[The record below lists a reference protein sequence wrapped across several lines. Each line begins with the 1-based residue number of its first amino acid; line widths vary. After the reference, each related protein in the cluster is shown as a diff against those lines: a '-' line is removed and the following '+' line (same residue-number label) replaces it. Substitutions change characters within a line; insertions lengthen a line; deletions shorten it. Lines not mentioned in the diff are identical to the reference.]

1 MNREVQRLMD
11 EVKLREASMRDA
23 RAEFEA
29 NELTAGEFAIIE
41 ERERKALASLADR
54 IATVAREPEPP
65 TRTPRH
71 RRRSLLGV
79 ALLCFA
85 LAAGVVLWSS
95 ISTRQP
101 GESATGSISAS
112 DAKMIANLLSEGEV
126 DIANGNIGGALA
138 AYDSV
143 LLIDQKNATALTQ
156 SGWFYFNVGSSQKN
170 LEYVKKGTER
180 LRQAVTVS
188 PNSPSAHLYY
198 GIAALSTP
206 GNEALATSEFQTFV
220 ELNPPPALRAVATP
234 YLAQVNLHF

>member
-11 EVKLREASMRDA
+11 EVTLREASLRDA

-29 NELTAGEFAIIE
+29 NELTAEEFALIE

-54 IATVAREPEPP
+54 IAAAASEPESL
-65 TRTPRH
+65 TPAPRR
-71 RRRSLLGV
+71 RRRSLLTV

-112 DAKMIANLLSEGEV
+112 DAKMIANLLNEGEV

-143 LLIDQKNATALTQ
+143 LLIDKNNAIALTQ
-156 SGWFYFNVGSSQKN
+156 SGWFYFNVGSSKKN
-170 LEYVKKGTER
+170 LGYVKKGTER
-180 LRQAVTVS
+180 LRQAVSVS

-206 GNEALATSEFQTFV
+206 GNEALAKSEFQTFIK
-220 ELNPPPALRAVATP
+220 LDPPPALRAVATP
-234 YLAQVNLHF
+234 YLAQVDLHF

>member
-11 EVKLREASMRDA
+11 EVTLREASLRDA
-23 RAEFEA
+23 RTEFEA
-29 NELTAGEFAIIE
+29 NELTAAEFAVIE

-54 IATVAREPEPP
+54 IASAASEPESLKDS
-65 TRTPRH
+65 PRR
-71 RRRSLLGV
+71 RRRSLLSV

-112 DAKMIANLLSEGEV
+112 DAKMIANLLNEGEV
-126 DIANGNIGGALA
+126 DVANGNIGGALA

-143 LLIDQKNATALTQ
+143 LLIDKNNATALTQ
-156 SGWFYFNVGSSQKN
+156 SGWFYFNVGSSKKN
-170 LEYVKKGTER
+170 LRFVQKGTAR
-180 LRQAVTVS
+180 LRQAVSVS

-198 GIAALSTP
+198 GIAALATP
-206 GNEALATSEFQTFV
+206 GNEALATSEFRTFIA
-220 ELNPPPALRAVATP
+220 LDPPPALRAVATP
-234 YLAQVNLHF
+234 YLEQVNLHF